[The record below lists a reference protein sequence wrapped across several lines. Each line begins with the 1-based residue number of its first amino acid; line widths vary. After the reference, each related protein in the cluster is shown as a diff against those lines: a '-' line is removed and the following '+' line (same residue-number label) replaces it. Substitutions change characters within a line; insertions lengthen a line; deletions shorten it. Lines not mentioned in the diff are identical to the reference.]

1 VVRASGDVIHGH
13 SGIFTTYLVDF
24 IRRVIIEA
32 NARSHPR
39 RQVAAQAGLR

>member
-1 VVRASGDVIHGH
+1 MIHGH

-32 NARSHPR
+32 TARSHPR
-39 RQVAAQAGLR
+39 RQLAAQLGLR